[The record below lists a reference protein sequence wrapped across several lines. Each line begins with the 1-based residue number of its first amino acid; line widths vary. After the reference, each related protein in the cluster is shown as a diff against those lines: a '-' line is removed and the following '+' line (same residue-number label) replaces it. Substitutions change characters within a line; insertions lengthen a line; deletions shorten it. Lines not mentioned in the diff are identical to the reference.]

1 MSEQRIL
8 NFDFLPEILK
18 PIQFC
23 VNMQQRGYTT
33 DYEMTHLLYFYFI
46 VDGSGEVIAK
56 EKSYKFKKGDI
67 LCAFPKTQ
75 CKFIFDGKENHW
87 DWISVEIGYNA
98 ESGLLFF
105 SERLNGSFTK
115 VIETLESNRM
125 PLGERPYYHVLA
137 MLYTLLDEIYVNSPD
152 LFVDRA
158 AGAKDSQS
166 VAKAVDYIGL
176 NYYHKIDINSICT
189 YVNYSRYYFS
199 RRFKDIQG
207 MSITEYINKVRLDR
221 AVYLLTH
228 TDLTVIQVARSV
240 GFEDPYYFSKKF
252 KVYTGLAPTEFKRT
266 YQ

>member
-18 PIQFC
+18 PFQFC
-23 VNMQQRGYTT
+23 VNRQQRGYIAVH
-33 DYEMTHLLYFYFI
+33 EMTHLIYFYFI
-46 VDGSGEVIAK
+46 VDGCGEVITK
-56 EKSYKFKKGDI
+56 EKSRKFKKGDI
-67 LCAFPKTQ
+67 ICVFPKTQ
-75 CKFIFDGKENHW
+75 CKFNFFTKENRW
-87 DWISVEIGYNA
+87 DWISA
-98 ESGLLFF
+98 EFGKRGENGALLIPARLKGGITEVLEALEREAAY
-105 SERLNGSFTK
+105 SE
-115 VIETLESNRM
+115 
-125 PLGERPYYHVLA
+125 ERPYQVLS
-137 MLYTLLDEIYVNSPD
+137 MLYGLLDEAYVDAPE
-152 LFVDRA
+152 LFADQS
-158 AGAKDSQS
+158 AGARDSQS

-199 RRFKDIQG
+199 RRFKEIQG

-252 KVYTGLAPTEFKRT
+252 KLYTGLAPTQFKSA